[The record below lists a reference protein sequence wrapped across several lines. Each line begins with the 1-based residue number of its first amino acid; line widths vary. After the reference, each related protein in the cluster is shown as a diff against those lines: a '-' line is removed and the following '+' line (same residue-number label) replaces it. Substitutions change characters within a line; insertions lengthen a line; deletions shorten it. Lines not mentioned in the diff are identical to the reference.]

1 MVLGLFGLVN
11 AGVVFSNTGTATWLV
26 LIALVV
32 GKPVGITLFTFLG
45 EKLFHLQRPAGMT
58 YRHVV
63 TLGVIAGIGFTVA
76 LFVSSAAFTEPGAIL
91 DSAKMGALGSFAAA
105 LIAIPLGRML
115 RVKPS
120 A

>member
-1 MVLGLFGLVN
+1 LL
-11 AGVVFSNTGTATWLV
+11 
-26 LIALVV
+26 
-32 GKPVGITLFTFLG
+32 
-45 EKLFHLQRPAGMT
+45 
-58 YRHVV
+58 
-63 TLGVIAGIGFTVA
+63 
-76 LFVSSAAFTEPGAIL
+76 VSSAAFTEPGAIL